1 MTDALAIPDL
11 AGKVA
16 LVTGASTGIGAA
28 LARAFAAQRAQV
40 AIHFNSSRDAAASLA
55 AAITRDGGTAAT
67 FGGDL
72 TRRGAAA
79 SLVAAVVARFGGL
92 DVLVN
97 NAGSLVGR
105 RSIDAADDAFFD
117 AVVDL
122 NIRSAF
128 ETSRAAIPA
137 LRARGGGAIIST
149 SSIAARNGGAGGVV
163 LYAAAKAFVSTFT
176 RGLAKELV
184 KDGIRVNAVAP
195 GVIAT
200 ALHER
205 HSSEAQMAAMV
216 ATIPMGRAGMPQD
229 CIGAYLFLASQ
240 ALSGYVTGQV
250 IEVNGGQY
258 MS

>member
-1 MTDALAIPDL
+1 MADALAIPDL
-11 AGKVA
+11 AGRAV
-16 LVTGASTGIGAA
+16 LITGASTGIGAA
-28 LARAFAAQRAQV
+28 LARAFAGQGAQV
-40 AIHFNSSRDAAASLA
+40 AIHYNSSRIAAEALSAEIGRGAAA
-55 AAITRDGGTAAT
+55 

-72 TRRGAAA
+72 TRRGVAAT
-79 SLVAAVVARFGGL
+79 LVDAVVARFGRL
-92 DVLVN
+92 DILIN

-105 RSIDAADDAFFD
+105 RPIDAADDAFSD

-128 ETSRAAIPA
+128 EASRAAIPA
-137 LRARGGGAIIST
+137 LRAQGGAIIST

-163 LYAAAKAFVSTFT
+163 LYAAAKAFISTFT

-184 KDGIRVNAVAP
+184 KDNIRVNAVAP

-205 HSSEAQMAAMV
+205 HSSAAQMAAMV
-216 ATIPMGRAGMPQD
+216 ATIPMGRAGVPQD
-229 CIGAYLFLASQ
+229 CIGAYLFLASP